1 MSVVAWH
8 RVKPGPGACCDAG
21 PGRKI
26 RSGPPGTRLRSPRGT
41 GDAMRTREVS
51 PRTSCDQQFTPVR
64 RVLLPRFPRRRRRPQ
79 CRCGRVAWPG
89 GPR

>member
-21 PGRKI
+21 PGRKN
-26 RSGPPGTRLRSPRGT
+26 PVGTARHAVRTPRGT

-51 PRTSCDQQFTPVR
+51 PRTSCEQQFTPTQQV
-64 RVLLPRFPRRRRRPQ
+64 VLPRFPKRRRRPQ
-79 CRCGRVAWPG
+79 RR
-89 GPR
+89 